1 MAWDEWEQLKHEA
14 AQRHG
19 TQMQLNQYLPG
30 DGPAAPSTSAVTAGL
45 QSNKQAWNKAG
56 EGVGGLRE
64 GLGKALT
71 RLTDGQQGADAA
83 GCLTAG
89 AQKDVY
95 SSWARY
101 VRSVD
106 ERCGSVKEALERA
119 GHDLLRTD
127 DAVRGAFTAIDSRYA
142 DTHAVGGQAPG
153 R

>member
-1 MAWDEWEQLKHEA
+1 MAWDEWEQLKQDA

-19 TQMQLNQYLPG
+19 SQTRLNHYPSG
-30 DGPAAPSTSAVTAGL
+30 DGTAPATSSVTGGL
-45 QSNKQAWNKAG
+45 QSTQQVWNKAG
-56 EGVGGLRE
+56 EGVGGLKE

-71 RLTDGQQGADAA
+71 QLADGQQGADAA

-95 SSWARY
+95 DSWSRY
-101 VRSVD
+101 LTSVD

-119 GHDLLRTD
+119 GHDLLLTD
-127 DAVRGAFTAIDSRYA
+127 DAVRDAFGAIDSRYA
-142 DTHAVGGQAPG
+142 DTPAVGGQSPG